1 MRKDSNLMEVM
12 PQADAGRAGPLVHQ
26 RVIKEVAF
34 RAGGNQR
41 EAVAQ
46 EKICFE
52 AGLRAVGEAFG
63 IFEPVASSPVPF

>member
-1 MRKDSNLMEVM
+1 MLKSNYLAKVI
-12 PQADAGRAGPLVHQ
+12 PQAGRGRARPLRHQ
-26 RVIKEVAF
+26 RVVEQVAF

-41 EAVAQ
+41 AAVAQ

-52 AGLRAVGEAFG
+52 AGLRAVGEALG